1 MATGMNSGVLR
12 RRGRLKAVA
21 AGFEG
26 PPRGETV
33 SVGDLSI
40 HYRSHGRPDGDTVVF
55 VHGSGP
61 GASGHSNF
69 KKNVDAFATAGH
81 RVIVPD
87 LPGFGYSSKPTD
99 RDYTTAFFSEHL
111 VGLLDALAIPNFA
124 LIGNSLGGA
133 ISIRAALDHPD
144 RVTGL
149 ILMAPGGIEELET
162 YLAMPAMAKMISNF
176 VDGALDRDGLRR
188 VLETL
193 VYDPV
198 HVTDALVDER
208 WAILQQQPP
217 EVLSRM
223 IIPNMEAE
231 LSEIRCPVLSFWGA
245 DDEMLPASGGRKITR
260 ACRPSRHV
268 EIAGCGHWVM
278 VEHARLF
285 NAACLD
291 FLAND

>member
-1 MATGMNSGVLR
+1 MSTDG
-12 RRGRLKAVA
+12 KA
-21 AGFEG
+21 

-33 SVGDLSI
+33 TVGGLDI
-40 HYRSHGRPDGDTVVF
+40 HFRSHGPADGEVVVF

-69 KKNVDAFATAGH
+69 RKNVHAFAEAGH
-81 RVIVPD
+81 RVVVPD

-99 RDYTTAFFSEHL
+99 RDYTTAFFSSHL
-111 VGLLDALAIPNFA
+111 VGLLDALEVRTFA

-133 ISIRAALDHPD
+133 ISIRTALDCPG
-144 RVTGL
+144 RVTKL

-162 YLAMPAMAKMISNF
+162 YLAMPAMARMIANF

-198 HVTDALVDER
+198 HVTDELVDER
-208 WAILQQQPP
+208 WAILQEQPP

-223 IIPNMEAE
+223 VIPNMESE
-231 LSEIRCPVLSFWGA
+231 LGGIRCPVLSFWGV
-245 DDEMLPASGGRKITR
+245 DDEMLPASGGLKITR
-260 ACRPSRHV
+260 ACRPSRHI

-278 VEHARLF
+278 VEHTRLF

>member
-1 MATGMNSGVLR
+1 M
-12 RRGRLKAVA
+12 
-21 AGFEG
+21 
-26 PPRGETV
+26 
-33 SVGDLSI
+33 GDLSI
-40 HYRSHGRPDGDTVVF
+40 HYRSHGHPDGDVVVF

-69 KKNVDAFATAGH
+69 RKNVDAFAGAGY

-99 RDYTTAFFSEHL
+99 RDYTTTFFSEHL
-111 VGLLDALAIPNFA
+111 LGLLDALAIRNFA

-133 ISIRAALDHPD
+133 ISIRLALDYPD
-144 RVTGL
+144 RVTRL
-149 ILMAPGGIEELET
+149 VLMAPGGIEELET
-162 YLAMPAMAKMISNF
+162 YLAMPAMAKMIGNF

-193 VYDPV
+193 VYDPA
-198 HVTDALVDER
+198 HVTESLVDER
-208 WAILQQQPP
+208 WVILQEQPP

-231 LSEIRCPVLSFWGA
+231 LAGIQCPVLSFWGA
-245 DDEMLPASGGRKITR
+245 DDEMLPPSGGHKITR
-260 ACRPSRHV
+260 ACKAARHV
-268 EIAGCGHWVM
+268 EVAGCGHWVM
-278 VEHARLF
+278 VEHTRMF

>member
-1 MATGMNSGVLR
+1 M
-12 RRGRLKAVA
+12 A
-21 AGFEG
+21 AGFRG

-40 HYRSHGRPDGDTVVF
+40 HYRSHGHPDGDVVVF

-69 KKNVDAFATAGH
+69 RKNVDAFAGAGY

-99 RDYTTAFFSEHL
+99 RDYTTTFFSEHL
-111 VGLLDALAIPNFA
+111 LGLLDALAIGNFA

-133 ISIRAALDHPD
+133 ISIRLALDYPD
-144 RVTGL
+144 RVTRL
-149 ILMAPGGIEELET
+149 VLMAPGGIEELET
-162 YLAMPAMAKMISNF
+162 YLAMPAMAKMIGNF
-176 VDGALDRDGLRR
+176 VDGALDRGGLRR

-193 VYDPV
+193 VYDPA
-198 HVTDALVDER
+198 HVTESLVDER
-208 WAILQQQPP
+208 WAVLQEQPP

-231 LSEIRCPVLSFWGA
+231 LAAIQCPVLSFWGV
-245 DDEMLPASGGRKITR
+245 DDEMLPASGGNKITR
-260 ACRPSRHV
+260 ACKVARHV
-268 EIAGCGHWVM
+268 EVAGCGHWVM
-278 VEHARLF
+278 VEHTRMF

>member
-1 MATGMNSGVLR
+1 MATE
-12 RRGRLKAVA
+12 
-21 AGFEG
+21 FQG

-33 SVGDLSI
+33 PVGDLNI
-40 HYRSHGRPDGDTVVF
+40 HYRSHGSAGGDAVVF

-69 KKNVDAFATAGH
+69 KKNVDAFAGAGY

-99 RDYTTAFFSEHL
+99 RDYTTTFFSSHL
-111 VGLLDALAIPNFA
+111 VGLMDALDIRSFA

-133 ISIRAALDHPD
+133 IGIRAALDNPD
-144 RVTGL
+144 RVTKL

-162 YLAMPAMAKMISNF
+162 YLAMPAMAKMIGNF

-208 WAILQQQPP
+208 WAILGEQPP

-223 IIPNMEAE
+223 VIPNMESE
-231 LSEIRCPVLSFWGA
+231 LGGIRCPVLSFWGV
-245 DDEMLPASGGRKITR
+245 DDEMLPASGGLKITR
-260 ACRPSRHV
+260 ACRPSRHI
-268 EIAGCGHWVM
+268 EIAECGHWVM
-278 VEHARLF
+278 VEHTRLF